1 MFRFLS
7 VPPFRGDGG
16 GYEDIRYRL
25 YMILVMFMD
34 RIDERPGR
42 YPEGVGMRIFIQIC
56 VDKFA
61 ICFRA
66 HCKYWC
72 AVCCVLCA
80 VCVSCRMASSNVFGG
95 AWFCGDVH
103 ICSVVFAKSLW
114 DGCNQWNVCIS

>member
-1 MFRFLS
+1 MRTKILKFLFRDFGVS
-7 VPPFRGDGG
+7 FVVFPPIGGGGGGG

-72 AVCCVLCA
+72 AVCCVCQLSHGI
-80 VCVSCRMASSNVFGG
+80 V
-95 AWFCGDVH
+95 
-103 ICSVVFAKSLW
+103 
-114 DGCNQWNVCIS
+114 